1 MVRTVLRHAG
11 ALRMDHIM
19 GLFRLWWIPNG
30 MGAGQGAYVR
40 YDHEAMVG
48 VLLLEAYRAG
58 AVIIG
63 EDLGT
68 VEPWARD
75 YLTSRGILLKPEFQF
90 SERFSIA
97 SGLRLSFYKDALNAN
112 YDYFLWQIKG
122 DINNTN
128 YIKIDNIEQRVYKL
142 GIPLEFRLSPRRRDH
157 FVRQYFLVGALFD
170 FATFTNTK
178 ISTYNEFSDRYKD
191 DVKETIPR
199 PNNFSSYYYAGIGLK
214 IGKAGYPSANFE
226 VLFPMISFGE
236 YMISS
241 FSKSSGTG
249 VIGIATSLKIPIA
262 L

>member
-1 MVRTVLRHAG
+1 MQKFTITFVAYLILLINNVMAQSEDTILGRFKIGVELGSHYMNTNSETPPQVRQANWYPDRYEYYRQRYYYNNIISVT
-11 ALRMDHIM
+11 
-19 GLFRLWWIPNG
+19 
-30 MGAGQGAYVR
+30 YV
-40 YDHEAMVG
+40 
-48 VLLLEAYRAG
+48 
-58 AVIIG
+58 
-63 EDLGT
+63 
-68 VEPWARD
+68 
-75 YLTSRGILLKPEFQF
+75 SLKPEFQF

-142 GIPLEFRLSPRRRDH
+142 GIPLEFRLYPRRRDH